1 MPARYTAASLLFAVA
16 TGSLGGCTTDERAR
30 EETLGTA
37 REAGA
42 AASDDEGL
50 HNFLPE
56 YIRENSIFGDDD
68 LRYEVKEGR
77 VRVHGTVDNQAE
89 REELE
94 RRIRRVPGVRDVDM
108 SGVGMG
114 T

>member
-1 MPARYTAASLLFAVA
+1 V
-16 TGSLGGCTTDERAR
+16 
-30 EETLGTA
+30 
-37 REAGA
+37 
-42 AASDDEGL
+42 
-50 HNFLPE
+50 
-56 YIRENSIFGDDD
+56 IRSGRRRRRRRSSIFGDDD
-68 LRYEVKEGR
+68 LRYEVKEGS

-108 SGVGMG
+108 SGVGLG